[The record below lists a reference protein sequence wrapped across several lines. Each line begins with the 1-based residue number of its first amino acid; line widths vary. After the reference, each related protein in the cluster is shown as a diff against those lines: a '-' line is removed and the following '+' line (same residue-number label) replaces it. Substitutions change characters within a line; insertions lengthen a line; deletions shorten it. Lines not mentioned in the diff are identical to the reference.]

1 MGAEHVGIVWNPLKT
16 SQEDLEHA
24 LVEARGESSQMRVS
38 WYETSEEDPGLD
50 AARRAVDAG
59 ADVVLAAGGD
69 GTVRAVAEYLAETGA
84 GADLGIIPLGTGNLL
99 ARNLGIPLGDS
110 AAAFERALTGEA
122 GPIDIGWAALTLDGE
137 GEGKGNSDSEGAGGD
152 GEAKRYAFAVM
163 AGFGID
169 AHMITETDDDLK
181 DRAGWLAYVES
192 MGRALSASE
201 VIDIRLSGPDG
212 ETASEQAHTLLVGNC
227 GSLQGG
233 ITLLPDAD
241 PADGEL
247 DLLVLSADSIPGW
260 ADTMRNLVWDNGLR
274 RLFSPTSSD
283 EDQTRSSDSATHR
296 RITELTVEL
305 DEPRVFEVDGDALGE
320 TSRVTISVQPGAVRV
335 R

>member
-1 MGAEHVGIVWNPLKT
+1 MSTGHVGIVWNPSKT
-16 SQEDLEHA
+16 SRYELENA
-24 LVEARGESSQMRVS
+24 LEKAFERVLTGTAEVRVS
-38 WYETSEEDPGLD
+38 WHETGEDDPGLG
-50 AARRAVDAG
+50 AARGAVEAG

-69 GTVRAVAEYLAETGA
+69 GTVRAVAEHLAESGA
-84 GADLGIIPLGTGNLL
+84 RAELGIIPLGTGNLL
-99 ARNLGIPLGDS
+99 ARNLGVPLKDLT
-110 AAAFERALTGEA
+110 AAFERALTGEA
-122 GPIDIGWAALTLDGE
+122 IPLDIGWARLAVDGE
-137 GEGKGNSDSEGAGGD
+137 TD
-152 GEAKRYAFAVM
+152 GKRYAFAVM

-192 MGRALSASE
+192 LGRALSASE
-201 VIDIRLSGPDG
+201 VIDIRLSGQNLEPSD
-212 ETASEQAHTLLVGNC
+212 EQAHTLLIGNC

-233 ITLLPDAD
+233 VTLLPDAD
-241 PADGEL
+241 PSDGEL
-247 DLLVLSADSIPGW
+247 DLLVLSADSIPGR

-274 RLFSPTSSD
+274 RLLSPSSSE
-283 EDQTRSSDSATHR
+283 EDQAKSSDSATHR

-320 TSRVTISVQPGAVRV
+320 TNRVEISVQPGAVRV

>member
-1 MGAEHVGIVWNPLKT
+1 MSTGHVGIVWNPSKT
-16 SQEDLEHA
+16 SRYELENA
-24 LVEARGESSQMRVS
+24 LEKAFERVLTGTAEVRVS
-38 WYETSEEDPGLD
+38 WHETGEDDPGLG
-50 AARRAVDAG
+50 AARGAVEAG

-69 GTVRAVAEYLAETGA
+69 GTVRAVAEHLAESGA
-84 GADLGIIPLGTGNLL
+84 RAELGIIPLGTGNLL
-99 ARNLGIPLGDS
+99 ARNLGVPLKDLT
-110 AAAFERALTGEA
+110 AAFERALTGEA
-122 GPIDIGWAALTLDGE
+122 IPLDIGWARLAVDGE
-137 GEGKGNSDSEGAGGD
+137 TD
-152 GEAKRYAFAVM
+152 GKRYAFAVM

-192 MGRALSASE
+192 LGRALSASE
-201 VIDIRLSGPDG
+201 VIDIRLSGQNLEPSD
-212 ETASEQAHTLLVGNC
+212 EQAHTLLIGNC

-233 ITLLPDAD
+233 MTLLPDAD
-241 PADGEL
+241 PSDGEL

-260 ADTMRNLVWDNGLR
+260 ADTTRNLVWDNGLR
-274 RLFSPTSSD
+274 RLLSPSSSD
-283 EDQTRSSDSATHR
+283 EDQAKSSDSATHR

-320 TSRVTISVQPGAVRV
+320 TNRVEISVQPGAVRV

>member
-1 MGAEHVGIVWNPLKT
+1 MSTGHVGIVWNPSKT
-16 SQEDLEHA
+16 SRYELENA
-24 LVEARGESSQMRVS
+24 LEKAFERVLTGTAEVRVS
-38 WYETSEEDPGLD
+38 WHETGEDDPGLG
-50 AARRAVDAG
+50 AARGAVEAG

-69 GTVRAVAEYLAETGA
+69 GTVRAVAEHLAESGA
-84 GADLGIIPLGTGNLL
+84 RAELGIIPLGTGNLL
-99 ARNLGIPLGDS
+99 ARNLGVPLKDLT
-110 AAAFERALTGEA
+110 AAFERALTGEA
-122 GPIDIGWAALTLDGE
+122 IPLDIGWARLAVDGE
-137 GEGKGNSDSEGAGGD
+137 TD
-152 GEAKRYAFAVM
+152 GKRYAFAVM

-192 MGRALSASE
+192 LGRALSASE
-201 VIDIRLSGPDG
+201 VIDIRLSGQNLEPSD
-212 ETASEQAHTLLVGNC
+212 EQAHTLLIGNC

-233 ITLLPDAD
+233 MTLLPDAD
-241 PADGEL
+241 PSDGEL

-274 RLFSPTSSD
+274 RLLSPSSSD
-283 EDQTRSSDSATHR
+283 EDQAKSSDSATHR

-305 DEPRVFEVDGDALGE
+305 DEPRVFEADGDALGE
-320 TSRVTISVQPGAVRV
+320 TSRVEISVQPGAVQV

>member
-1 MGAEHVGIVWNPLKT
+1 MSTGHVGIVWNPSKT
-16 SQEDLEHA
+16 SRYELENA
-24 LVEARGESSQMRVS
+24 LEKAFERVLTGTAEVRVS
-38 WYETSEEDPGLD
+38 WHETGEDDPGLG
-50 AARRAVDAG
+50 AARGAVEAG

-69 GTVRAVAEYLAETGA
+69 GTVRAVAEHLAESGA
-84 GADLGIIPLGTGNLL
+84 RAELGIIPLGTGNLL
-99 ARNLGIPLGDS
+99 ARNLGVPLKDLT
-110 AAAFERALTGEA
+110 AAFERALTGEA
-122 GPIDIGWAALTLDGE
+122 IPLDIGWARLAVDGE
-137 GEGKGNSDSEGAGGD
+137 TDGK
-152 GEAKRYAFAVM
+152 RHAFAVM

-192 MGRALSASE
+192 LGRALSASE
-201 VIDIRLSGPDG
+201 VIDIRLSGQNLEPSD
-212 ETASEQAHTLLVGNC
+212 EQAHTLLIGNC

-233 ITLLPDAD
+233 MTLLPDAD
-241 PADGEL
+241 PSDGEL

-274 RLFSPTSSD
+274 RLLSPSSSD
-283 EDQTRSSDSATHR
+283 EDQAKSSDSATHR

-320 TSRVTISVQPGAVRV
+320 TSRVEISVQPGAVRV

>member
-1 MGAEHVGIVWNPLKT
+1 MGTGHVGIVWNPSKT
-16 SQEDLEHA
+16 SRDELERA
-24 LVEARGESSQMRVS
+24 LERALTRAPEVRVS
-38 WYETSEEDPGLD
+38 WYETSEDDPGHG
-50 AARRAVDAG
+50 AASSAVEAG
-59 ADVVLAAGGD
+59 AEVVLAAGGD
-69 GTVRAVAEYLAETGA
+69 GTVRAVAEHLAESGA

-99 ARNLGIPLGDS
+99 ARNLGVPLKDLT
-110 AAAFERALTGEA
+110 AAFERALTGEA
-122 GPIDIGWAALTLDGE
+122 IPLDIGWARLAINGE
-137 GEGKGNSDSEGAGGD
+137 TDN
-152 GEAKRYAFAVM
+152 KRHAFAVM

-192 MGRALSASE
+192 LGRALSASE
-201 VIDIRLSGPDG
+201 VIDIRLSVPNR
-212 ETASEQAHTLLVGNC
+212 EPSNEQAHTLIIGNC

-241 PADGEL
+241 PGDGEL
-247 DLLVLSADSIPGW
+247 DLLVLSAASIPGW

-274 RLFSPTSSD
+274 RLLSPASSE
-283 EDQTRSSDSATHR
+283 EDQARSSDSTTHR
-296 RITELTVEL
+296 RVTELTVEL

-320 TSRVTISVQPGAVRV
+320 TSRVEISVQPGALRV

>member
-1 MGAEHVGIVWNPLKT
+1 MSTGHVGIVWNPSKT
-16 SQEDLEHA
+16 SRYELENA
-24 LVEARGESSQMRVS
+24 LEKAFERVLTGTAEVRVS
-38 WYETSEEDPGLD
+38 WHETGEDDPGLG
-50 AARRAVDAG
+50 AARGAVEAG

-69 GTVRAVAEYLAETGA
+69 GTVRAVAEHLAESGA
-84 GADLGIIPLGTGNLL
+84 RAELGIIPLGTGNLL
-99 ARNLGIPLGDS
+99 ARNLGVPLKDLT
-110 AAAFERALTGEA
+110 AAFERALTGEA
-122 GPIDIGWAALTLDGE
+122 IPLDIGWARLAVDDETDG
-137 GEGKGNSDSEGAGGD
+137 
-152 GEAKRYAFAVM
+152 KRYAFAVM

-192 MGRALSASE
+192 LGRALSASE
-201 VIDIRLSGPDG
+201 VIDIRLSGQNLEPSD
-212 ETASEQAHTLLVGNC
+212 EQAHTLLIGNC

-233 ITLLPDAD
+233 MTLLPDAD
-241 PADGEL
+241 PSDGEL

-274 RLFSPTSSD
+274 RLLSPSSSD
-283 EDQTRSSDSATHR
+283 EDQAKSSDSATHR

-320 TSRVTISVQPGAVRV
+320 TNRVEISVQPGAVRV